1 MFRIDNGKKEY
12 ISPEVPENVEYFLCA
27 FGIRVRYN
35 DVTGKIEFTGTFNNV
50 DFSTLTG
57 DAIIPILRGMFIR
70 VPERFKISK
79 TDLEDAIRVT
89 AMKYRY
95 NPIHDYLKGCH
106 SEYGHITGQLEMFF
120 EQFIFDE
127 NLINK
132 DFALLLFKKWLVGAA
147 IMAFN
152 NGRKSAQGVLVLK
165 GSQGL
170 GKTRFLKALLPEHLQ
185 EYVKEG
191 AKIAKGTKD
200 DRMQIMRKW
209 FIELGELGS
218 IITLQTVDSLK
229 NIITESTDEIRKPYM
244 KDIETVPRICS
255 FLGTVNDDK
264 FLKDDTG
271 ERRWW
276 ILPIL
281 GIKPLPKEFDINK
294 MWGEIMELAFT
305 QNYPYWLSR
314 EEIEQLNHN
323 NMAFKSLSSEEQALK
338 DLLDWSKPFSEWR
351 QITATELCNEF
362 EGKGRYNNSHMG
374 RALRRLSQCG
384 IEPYSHV
391 VIPTNN
397 MEKLYTIP
405 PYKSYIADTI
415 TQDTKLDG
423 NRPLNW
429 TAKIQ

>member
-1 MFRIDNGKKEY
+1 M
-12 ISPEVPENVEYFLCA
+12 
-27 FGIRVRYN
+27 
-35 DVTGKIEFTGTFNNV
+35 
-50 DFSTLTG
+50 
-57 DAIIPILRGMFIR
+57 
-70 VPERFKISK
+70 
-79 TDLEDAIRVT
+79 
-89 AMKYRY
+89 
-95 NPIHDYLKGCH
+95 
-106 SEYGHITGQLEMFF
+106 
-120 EQFIFDE
+120 
-127 NLINK
+127 
-132 DFALLLFKKWLVGAA
+132 
-147 IMAFN
+147 
-152 NGRKSAQGVLVLK
+152 
-165 GSQGL
+165 
-170 GKTRFLKALLPEHLQ
+170 
-185 EYVKEG
+185 
-191 AKIAKGTKD
+191 
-200 DRMQIMRKW
+200 
-209 FIELGELGS
+209 
-218 IITLQTVDSLK
+218 
-229 NIITESTDEIRKPYM
+229 
-244 KDIETVPRICS
+244 
-255 FLGTVNDDK
+255 
-264 FLKDDTG
+264 KDDTG